1 MVWNHISDEDW
12 FRINTNV
19 QLWFSSK
26 TSLNFIRFIFV
37 PKSNAHTNKFKLHKE
52 LLHSVSK
59 VSYWNIRIYLG
70 FFCMIVSLEIYMQ
83 QQYKDFTY
91 VTSWGYYCC
100 HCKSYSKESYTC
112 LLQFLSSLFSR
123 NCFSYLIISYYLN
136 LIWMCNMM
144 SANLMDTP
152 FKMSVHSYIN
162 ILEDEWM

>member
-1 MVWNHISDEDW
+1 MVWNHISDEDC

-19 QLWFSSK
+19 QHRFSSK
-26 TSLNFIRFIFV
+26 TSFNFISFRFV
-37 PKSNAHTNKFKLHKE
+37 PKSNAHTYKFKLHKDQF
-52 LLHSVSK
+52 HGVSK
-59 VSYWNIRIYLG
+59 ISYWNIRMTAIWFESIYSL
-70 FFCMIVSLEIYMQ
+70 FFCMKITVEIYMQ

-91 VTSWGYYCC
+91 VTSVGYYCC

-112 LLQFLSSLFSR
+112 LLQFLSFLFSR

-152 FKMSVHSYIN
+152 FKMSVHS
-162 ILEDEWM
+162 